1 LTHAPFLDT
10 QVTRE
15 IITVP
20 APLWRRRGPQCIMH
34 HHIPSSAPANR
45 STPPSP
51 TTAGGA
57 EACRWPELSTK
68 EASDGAFSSLVPRG
82 RLSPSSYLPVTSCP
96 QPKMLSERQSR
107 QSLSFT
113 ENVALLR
120 QLSEAPSTSHANPWP
135 TTLSDQDEE
144 RVLSRECEADL
155 TGTLAYLCGI
165 SDNPSHVVATCV
177 EELSGG
183 RGLRVV
189 VAVNK
194 ESPSS
199 GNDILARIK
208 GGLEKIFSRLASITN
223 GSSQRTKAYSAF
235 CSRTK

>member
-1 LTHAPFLDT
+1 
-10 QVTRE
+10 
-15 IITVP
+15 
-20 APLWRRRGPQCIMH
+20 
-34 HHIPSSAPANR
+34 
-45 STPPSP
+45 
-51 TTAGGA
+51 
-57 EACRWPELSTK
+57 
-68 EASDGAFSSLVPRG
+68 
-82 RLSPSSYLPVTSCP
+82 
-96 QPKMLSERQSR
+96 MLSERQSR

-113 ENVALLR
+113 ENIALLR
-120 QLSEAPSTSHANPWP
+120 QLSEAPSASHANPWP

-144 RVLSRECEADL
+144 RVLSREREADL

-223 GSSQRTKAYSAF
+223 GLSQRTKAYSAF